1 VVFIGTTFE
10 CGVGMCKIYSYVL
23 LLQGGQSCKLRSIIC
38 SEASE
43 TILQQKSS
51 LWILY

>member
-1 VVFIGTTFE
+1 VKLF
-10 CGVGMCKIYSYVL
+10 L
-23 LLQGGQSCKLRSIIC
+23 LK
-38 SEASE
+38 